1 MHIPITLMGHSVL
14 GLCYFPT
21 PITPIAN
28 GKIDTLLGCR
38 IIIQLKFSVLYYIT
52 MTTFYNVP
60 DASLSLHHIQS
71 LSTPLYP
78 PPFPPPCAALFH
90 CVVCFE
96 IIRGSN
102 PGVVFRDQDLSC
114 VCTLPVLVFHDPSA
128 NVHMSIV

>member
-38 IIIQLKFSVLYYIT
+38 IIIQLKFSVLHYIT

-71 LSTPLYP
+71 LSTPYTP
-78 PPFPPPCAALFH
+78 PPSLPPALR
-90 CVVCFE
+90 CF
-96 IIRGSN
+96 IVWFALKSY
-102 PGVVFRDQDLSC
+102 VDQ
-114 VCTLPVLVFHDPSA
+114 TQE
-128 NVHMSIV
+128 